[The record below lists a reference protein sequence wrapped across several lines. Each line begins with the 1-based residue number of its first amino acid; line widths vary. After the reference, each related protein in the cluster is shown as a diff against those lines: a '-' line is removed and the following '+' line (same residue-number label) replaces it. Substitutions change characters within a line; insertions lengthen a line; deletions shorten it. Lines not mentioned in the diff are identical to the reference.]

1 MNAGNATA
9 DLFNLT
15 VTRLNKLSEILN
27 LSGCRK
33 SVCTSL
39 LMMMPDVNNQSNSL
53 TVDKLNK
60 ALSLSGCQTWACTSL
75 LMMMPDVRSPNS
87 SLVAD
92 KAVIKTA
99 TIKYVMFISGQKL
112 NVLWNLLI

>member
-1 MNAGNATA
+1 
-9 DLFNLT
+9 
-15 VTRLNKLSEILN
+15 
-27 LSGCRK
+27 
-33 SVCTSL
+33 
-39 LMMMPDVNNQSNSL
+39 MMMPDVNNQSNSL
-53 TVDKLNK
+53 IVDKLNK
-60 ALSLSGCQTWACTSL
+60 ALSLSGCQTWACTRL

-99 TIKYVMFISGQKL
+99 TIKYVMIISGQKL

>member
-15 VTRLNKLSEILN
+15 VTRLNKLNEILN

-33 SVCTSL
+33 SV
-39 LMMMPDVNNQSNSL
+39 
-53 TVDKLNK
+53 
-60 ALSLSGCQTWACTSL
+60 CTSL

-99 TIKYVMFISGQKL
+99 TIKYVMIISGQKL